1 MANGSPGPRN
11 RSGGLS
17 LLLPWSLKLAGIAA
31 LAFFGYRDPAHI
43 LTYAAAI
50 AALAASHKLLK

>member
-1 MANGSPGPRN
+1 MANGG
-11 RSGGLS
+11 SGHRHSSRRLS
-17 LLLPWSLKLAGIAA
+17 LLLPWSLKLAGIAG

-50 AALAASHKLLK
+50 AALAASHKLVK